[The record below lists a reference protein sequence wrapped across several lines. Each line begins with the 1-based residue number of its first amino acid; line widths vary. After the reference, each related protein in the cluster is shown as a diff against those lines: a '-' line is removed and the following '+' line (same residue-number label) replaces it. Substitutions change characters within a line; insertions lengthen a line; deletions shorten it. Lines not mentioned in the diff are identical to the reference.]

1 MNQTGRGG
9 TNPTGWIQIAL
20 GNTDRL
26 TVIGCNDG
34 EKHKTEKNP
43 GRARVCTW
51 TQDEDAD
58 QHDSGECSVQ

>member
-1 MNQTGRGG
+1 MGGRGG
-9 TNPTGWIQIAL
+9 TSPTGWIQIAV

-34 EKHKTEKNP
+34 EKHKTEKKP
-43 GRARVCTW
+43 GACTW

-58 QHDSGECSVQ
+58 HHDSGECSGQ